1 MSAAAQDPSDA
12 AYCAS
17 LVRGADFERY
27 ATTLFVPPEPRR
39 ALLALFAFNIEI
51 ARIRDQ
57 ISQPLAGEIRLQWW
71 SDLLAGTAHG
81 EAAGNPVAAELM
93 RAIDR
98 HALPHELFGRM
109 IDAHRFDLYDEPM
122 QTMAELEGYLLDTAS
137 ALFALGGLVLGVEL
151 SDDLARHAGL
161 AFGLTRIVEALPRHA
176 SRGQFYLPLDEI
188 GAAGVAPADILA
200 GKSTAELQ
208 RYLRG
213 LAEQARQHLR
223 LALDMLARDRTP
235 ARTALLPLA
244 LIDRRLRRV
253 ASAEFKPFEVR
264 QVASNLG
271 VLWALC
277 GASRR
282 EPFRVQSRFRFV
294 LSGLQARND
303 G

>member
-93 RAIDR
+93 RAVDR
-98 HALPHELFGRM
+98 HVLPQERLGRM

-137 ALFALGGLVLGVEL
+137 ALFALGGLVLGVEAGDEL
-151 SDDLARHAGL
+151 VRHAGL

-208 RYLRG
+208 RYLQG
-213 LAEQARQHLR
+213 LAGQARQHLR
-223 LALDMLARDRTP
+223 LAVEALARDRTP
-235 ARTALLPLA
+235 ARAAFLPLA
-244 LIDRRLRRV
+244 LIYRKLRRIG
-253 ASAEFKPFEVR
+253 ADEFKPYEVR
-264 QVASNLG
+264 QAPSNLA
-271 VLWALC
+271 VLWTLWR
-277 GASRR
+277 ASRR
-282 EPFRVQSRFRFV
+282 EPFRS
-294 LSGLQARND
+294 
-303 G
+303 

>member
-1 MSAAAQDPSDA
+1 MSATAQDPSDA
-12 AYCAS
+12 AYCAN
-17 LVRGADFERY
+17 LVRGSDFERY
-27 ATTLFVPPEPRR
+27 AATLLVPPEPRR

-71 SDLLAGTAHG
+71 SDLLAGIAHG

-98 HALPHELFGRM
+98 HGLPQERLGRM

-122 QTMAELEGYLLDTAS
+122 QTMAELETYLQDTAS
-137 ALFALGGLVLGVEL
+137 ALFALGALVLGVEVG
-151 SDDLARHAGL
+151 DDLVRHAGL
-161 AFGLTRIVEALPRHA
+161 AFGLTRIIEALPRHA

-208 RYLRG
+208 RYLQG

-223 LALDMLARDRTP
+223 HALEVLVRDRTP
-235 ARTALLPLA
+235 ARTAFLPLA
-244 LIDRRLRRV
+244 LTDRKLRRMAL
-253 ASAEFKPFEVR
+253 ASYQPFEVR
-264 QVASNLG
+264 QPASNLA
-271 VLWALC
+271 VLWSLWR
-277 GASRR
+277 ASRR
-282 EPFRVQSRFRFV
+282 EPFRS
-294 LSGLQARND
+294 
-303 G
+303 